1 MEDKEKIVAKLETFV
16 GRKGRRGGGGS
27 IKEKYYIIVIIYKL

>member
-1 MEDKEKIVAKLETFV
+1 MEDKEKIVAKLETFA
-16 GRKGRRGGGGS
+16 GREGRRGGGGS